1 MRSHPGQGNVE
12 SFAASKSWRPRKKSS
27 SNKSKQPSRIS
38 GDGPENY
45 MPDRQITTGE
55 RCGHHQNQN
64 RQTFPAKD
72 ARCHKCSKQAHF
84 LNCCRAKSRVNMV
97 NEVELAETSSSD
109 SEVFLGK
116 VSYMDFAD
124 MS

>member
-12 SFAASKSWRPRKKSS
+12 SFRASKSWRPRKKST
-27 SNKSKQPSRIS
+27 SNKLKQPSRIS

-45 MPDRQITTGE
+45 VRGRQITSGE

-64 RQTFPAKD
+64 RQAFPAKD
-72 ARCHKCSKQAHF
+72 ALGHKCSKQAHF
-84 LNCCRAKSRVNMV
+84 SKCSRAKGRVNMV

>member
-1 MRSHPGQGNVE
+1 MRT
-12 SFAASKSWRPRKKSS
+12 SS
-27 SNKSKQPSRIS
+27 E
-38 GDGPENY
+38 PEQA
-45 MPDRQITTGE
+45 D
-55 RCGHHQNQN
+55 
-64 RQTFPAKD
+64 FSAKD
-72 ARCHKCSKQAHF
+72 ARCHKCSKQAH
-84 LNCCRAKSRVNMV
+84 LSKCGRAKSRVNMV